1 MPLTTHE
8 TRHTARTYTQQTFRT
23 TIVWRPSDGTH
34 NSRPILHGKDYAL
47 SRTIRDDRQ
56 ERASNTVSALMPLM
70 TLETRHTAND
80 AARLNTIIAPKV
92 ILNKT
97 SRRNNTVLK

>member
-23 TIVWRPSDGTH
+23 TIVVWRPSDGTH

-47 SRTIRDDRQ
+47 SRTIRG
-56 ERASNTVSALMPLM
+56 
-70 TLETRHTAND
+70 TRIIEHGVGPDAAND
-80 AARLNTIIAPKV
+80 A
-92 ILNKT
+92 
-97 SRRNNTVLK
+97 